1 MYIISSKNVKLQRLD
16 ETRKKANVAR
26 LDERAAHGVRI
37 FTSPWIVLDSPD
49 AQVSFFFRITTVIPV
64 SLSAQK
70 FHFLRQNGQ
79 TDRYFQFVQ
88 SNF

>member
-1 MYIISSKNVKLQRLD
+1 MYMISSKNIKFQRLD

-49 AQVSFFFRITTVIPV
+49 AQVNVV
-64 SLSAQK
+64 
-70 FHFLRQNGQ
+70 
-79 TDRYFQFVQ
+79 
-88 SNF
+88 